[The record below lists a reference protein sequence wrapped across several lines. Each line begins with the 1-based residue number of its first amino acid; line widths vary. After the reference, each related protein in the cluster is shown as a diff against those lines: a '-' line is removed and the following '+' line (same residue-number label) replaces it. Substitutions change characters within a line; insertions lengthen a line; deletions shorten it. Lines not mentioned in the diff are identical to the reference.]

1 MVIAHRLVP
10 VRNADR
16 IVVMEQGSVIESGNH
31 QQLMDTK
38 GTYFALIKLASEAI
52 SSNPKS
58 EIGETGRKHETSSD
72 QDLLK
77 SNHVHEIS
85 RSEYMKSVQEEE
97 QVQTKE
103 GTKPRSHH
111 FRGQGLFF
119 YFNSNKSTMKHD
131 IANLCLVLV
140 GLGVLIILAM
150 TGQQGFCGWAGSNL
164 AKRVRN
170 ILFWSVLA
178 DRYSVLFM
186 GLSSAAVGLGVS
198 FYLEW
203 RLALLITILIPFTL
217 GASYCN
223 LLINIGPKLDK
234 ATRIVSGAVSNIR
247 TVATFATQEKIVKS
261 FDESLSNPNATSVK
275 RSQITG
281 IALGFSQGAMYVSYT
296 AILFYGAYLAKQGHT
311 AYGDVYTRS

>member
-1 MVIAHRLVP
+1 MQLSGGQKQRIALARAMIQDPKILLLDEPTSSLDAESETLV
-10 VRNADR
+10 
-16 IVVMEQGSVIESGNH
+16 VVMEQGSVIDSGNH

-38 GTYFALIKLASEAI
+38 GGYFALIKLASEAV

-77 SNHVHEIS
+77 STMCM
-85 RSEYMKSVQEEE
+85 RY
-97 QVQTKE
+97 
-103 GTKPRSHH
+103 
-111 FRGQGLFF
+111 RGQGLFF

>member
-1 MVIAHRLVP
+1 MVIAHRLVT

-97 QVQTKE
+97 QV
-103 GTKPRSHH
+103 
-111 FRGQGLFF
+111 
-119 YFNSNKSTMKHD
+119 NKVS
-131 IANLCLVLV
+131 AV
-140 GLGVLIILAM
+140 GLVQTSLKG
-150 TGQQGFCGWAGSNL
+150 
-164 AKRVRN
+164 
-170 ILFWSVLA
+170 SVLA

-186 GLSSAAVGLGVS
+186 GLSSAAVALGVS
-198 FYLEW
+198 FYLQW
-203 RLALLITILIPFTL
+203 RLALLITILTPFTL

-223 LLINIGPKLDK
+223 LLINIGPKLDI
-234 ATRIVSGAVSNIR
+234 ATRIASGAVSNIQ
-247 TVATFATQEKIVKS
+247 TVATFATQEKMVKS
-261 FDESLSNPNATSVK
+261 FDVSLLNPKATSVK
-275 RSQITG
+275 KSQITG

-296 AILFYGAYLAKQGHT
+296 AILFYRAYLVKQGHT
-311 AYGDVYTRS
+311 AYGDVYKIFLILVLSSFAVGQLAGLAPDTSSASTAIPAVCIFCISSFEFV